1 MSVCLSVCRVHV
13 ECVQYTA
20 AAACNKSTD
29 GDDVDESFRDAL
41 SADEVTQLLQQ
52 VLSRDDDDHQ
62 LNLLTSLDSTTER
75 DVLHR
80 LRSVSVNNDDNN
92 DDERDLS
99 SCEFVVNVCQFVASS
114 SLSLYSYHKSL
125 SVIRGQTQTGPAQ

>member
-29 GDDVDESFRDAL
+29 EDDVDESFRDAL
-41 SADEVTQLLQQ
+41 SADEVTQLLQR

-80 LRSVSVNNDDNN
+80 LRSVSVNNDD
-92 DDERDLS
+92 ERDRS